1 MIFDTDILIWYFR
14 GNQKARGFISEIPF
28 RERRVSSLCIMELVQ
43 GCRDRQELRAVKE
56 FIRDNIA
63 GVIHPDE
70 RISEKASTLLE
81 GHASTDG
88 LRTIDALVA
97 ATALREDD
105 TLVSANYKH
114 FKKIA
119 GLDVSKFEPKTLQLG
134 I

>member
-1 MIFDTDILIWYFR
+1 MIFDTDVLIWYFR
-14 GNQKARGFISEIPF
+14 GNQKVREFISGIPF
-28 RERRVSSLCIMELVQ
+28 RERNISSLCIMELVQ
-43 GCRDRQELRAVKE
+43 GCRNRQELRAVKE

-70 RISEKASTLLE
+70 RISEKAISLLE
-81 GHASTDG
+81 GHATADG
-88 LRTIDALVA
+88 LRTVDALVA

-119 GLDVSKFEPKTLQLG
+119 GLDVNKFEP
-134 I
+134 

>member
-14 GNQKARGFISEIPF
+14 GNKKARAFISGVPF
-28 RERRVSSLCIMELVQ
+28 RDRRVSSLCIMELVQ

-70 RISEKASTLLE
+70 RISEKAITLLE
-81 GHASTDG
+81 GYALADG
-88 LRTIDALVA
+88 LRTVNALVA

-119 GLDVSKFEPKTLQLG
+119 GLDVNKFEP
-134 I
+134 

>member
-1 MIFDTDILIWYFR
+1 MIFDTDVLIWYFR
-14 GNQKARGFISEIPF
+14 GNQKARAFISGVPF
-28 RERRVSSLCIMELVQ
+28 RDRQVSSLCIMELVQ

-70 RISEKASTLLE
+70 RISEKAISLLE
-81 GHASTDG
+81 GYALADG
-88 LRTIDALVA
+88 LRTVDAIVA

-114 FKKIA
+114 FKKIV
-119 GLDVSKFEPKTLQLG
+119 GLDVNKFEP
-134 I
+134 